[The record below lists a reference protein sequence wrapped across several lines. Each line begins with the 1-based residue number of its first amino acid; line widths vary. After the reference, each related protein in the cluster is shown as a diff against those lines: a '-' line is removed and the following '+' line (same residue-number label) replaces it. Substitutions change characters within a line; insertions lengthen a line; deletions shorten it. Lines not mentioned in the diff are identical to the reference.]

1 MNGRKSARRRKL
13 SPLPKLKII
22 PAKSSPTLE
31 FLKSPIKKY
40 TNVSPKVDNKG
51 IKIQAKSPKLIKIDN
66 PLPKLDGVKSKVKSV
81 SRRHQ
86 VVKSLTKNKRVI
98 EEENENLNKS
108 LAEND
113 QSKSEKGQTISS
125 SYFVVIE
132 KSEPI
137 SDTNRE
143 LVTENISTDKCE
155 SSSISGDEKDLD
167 SDVKCPEIKLVDDG
181 DGDGEDI
188 VENITLVENNISSS
202 LYEREHS
209 EIQKRVSFDQ
219 NLNIMDIT
227 PVERETGDNSKLSS
241 TETELHK
248 NSNEKEE
255 KLQKMLRSNNSL
267 DTSERESSLS
277 DLKDENLQPTLKENV
292 ENNCDEKDERGSGE
306 EKKDSPDGE
315 ATQYVNYPHDL
326 RPSHRLPQRMSSRR
340 STALIY
346 RSLCCGLCQTFDTD
360 TWEDVDKNRGCWAWF
375 SNKIG

>member
-1 MNGRKSARRRKL
+1 M
-13 SPLPKLKII
+13 
-22 PAKSSPTLE
+22 
-31 FLKSPIKKY
+31 
-40 TNVSPKVDNKG
+40 
-51 IKIQAKSPKLIKIDN
+51 
-66 PLPKLDGVKSKVKSV
+66 
-81 SRRHQ
+81 
-86 VVKSLTKNKRVI
+86 
-98 EEENENLNKS
+98 
-108 LAEND
+108 
-113 QSKSEKGQTISS
+113 
-125 SYFVVIE
+125 
-132 KSEPI
+132 
-137 SDTNRE
+137 
-143 LVTENISTDKCE
+143 TENISTDKCD
-155 SSSISGDEKDLD
+155 SSSISRDEKGLD

-181 DGDGEDI
+181 DGEDI
-188 VENITLVENNISSS
+188 VENITLVENNTSSS

-219 NLNIMDIT
+219 NLNVMDIT

-267 DTSERESSLS
+267 DTSETESSLS

-306 EKKDSPDGE
+306 EKEDSPDGE
-315 ATQYVNYPHDL
+315 ATHYVNYPHDL

-346 RSLCCGLCQTFDTD
+346 RSLCCGLCQTLDTD